1 MKKAGR
7 RRSTISTASWRRE
20 LRSPGRLPCARYPG
34 DAAPLAPRSGD
45 AQVDL
50 PSVCAPP
57 PVDVAA
63 WFWGKDSRDG
73 RDRKPREPLPGLLGQ
88 REEVDR

>member
-20 LRSPGRLPCARYPG
+20 LRSPGRFPCAPCPG
-34 DAAPLAPRSGD
+34 DAAPLASRSGD

-50 PSVCAPP
+50 PSACAPP
-57 PVDVAA
+57 PVGRGRVAL
-63 WFWGKDSRDG
+63 GQDSRDG
-73 RDRKPREPLPGLLGQ
+73 RDWKPREPLPGPLGQ